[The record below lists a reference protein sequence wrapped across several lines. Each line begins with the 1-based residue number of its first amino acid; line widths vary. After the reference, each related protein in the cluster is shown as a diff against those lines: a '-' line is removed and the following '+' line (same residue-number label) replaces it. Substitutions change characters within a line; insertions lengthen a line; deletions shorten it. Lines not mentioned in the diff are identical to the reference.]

1 MTRAFDKRAL
11 FPGFFDVKKATKA
24 MEAMKAMK
32 ATKAMNQMKAVK
44 SMKVVKAMKQV
55 KAMKAMK
62 AMKAV
67 TSKGFVYKPRSCIKQ
82 ALEFL
87 KTSEKFSTPY
97 ANSISALA
105 KKELRCALRVMK

>member
-1 MTRAFDKRAL
+1 MQTSILSLSVGFKRA
-11 FPGFFDVKKATKA
+11 V
-24 MEAMKAMK
+24 
-32 ATKAMNQMKAVK
+32 
-44 SMKVVKAMKQV
+44 
-55 KAMKAMK
+55 
-62 AMKAV
+62 
-67 TSKGFVYKPRSCIKQ
+67 RSCIKQ